1 MNDQPTAP
9 AEKTKSPALALTLAF
24 LPATMALAFGLTS
37 GQDGPSR
44 AVLWSLCAVSL
55 ACCFSS
61 SFMLFRRKTGWAIAV
76 GILFL
81 LLNAAISFFV
91 GCVALL
97 QGMKF

>member
-1 MNDQPTAP
+1 MSQPV
-9 AEKTKSPALALTLAF
+9 KKSPAPALMLAF
-24 LPATMALAFGLTS
+24 LPATLALAIGMTS
-37 GQDGPSR
+37 GQSGPPR
-44 AVLWSLCAVSL
+44 GVLWAVCVVSV
-55 ACCFSS
+55 ASCFTS
-61 SFMLFRRKTGWAIAV
+61 SFLLFRRKTGWAIAV